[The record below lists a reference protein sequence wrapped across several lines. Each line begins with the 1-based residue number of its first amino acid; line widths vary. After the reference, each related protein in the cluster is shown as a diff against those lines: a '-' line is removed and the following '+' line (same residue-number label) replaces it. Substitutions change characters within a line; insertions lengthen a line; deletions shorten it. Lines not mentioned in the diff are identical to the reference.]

1 MKMQFNSGVAVVA
14 ASLLIGAG
22 SCTKNFEQYNTNP
35 AELTTAQTIAALPT
49 AFGPLE
55 QNIYHNYQTAQN
67 LSADAYGGYFMPP
80 TPFKAQDNLN
90 YFLVDGWDVNGFND
104 QYDYE
109 MAILSKMR
117 ADGVPTARPDY
128 WAVALIMQVEAMDR
142 VTDRFGPIPYSK
154 AGTSVTSVP
163 YDSQQSVYSLFFL
176 QLDTAVANLD
186 AYIAANPGVKP
197 LGANDLVYGGD
208 YTAWI
213 KFANSLRLRLAMRI
227 VKVDPTTAQAQA
239 EVALNDPGGVMTVY
253 GDDALVA
260 QSGGRSNDIW
270 TVTSAYGNN
279 NMNAALMT
287 YMVGFKDPRLSVYAT
302 PATDST
308 VVARYG
314 PGYYQGIRIGINL
327 NQTLYE
333 NCALPN
339 CTSPTPQ
346 KAPFGQTAPQYI
358 MTAAEVWFL
367 KAEAAL
373 RGWANAGV
381 VQTDYETGINTSFL
395 QWGVS
400 SSTYLHDA
408 SSTEVA
414 YMDPQDSVDNS
425 SPALSTITIAWDP
438 TASNETALERI
449 ITQKWIAM
457 FPDGQE
463 AWADY
468 RRTGYP
474 RLFPVVNNFSG
485 GTIST
490 TTQIRRLA
498 YPSNE
503 YTTNGAAV
511 NTAVSTLLGGP
522 DVGGTRLWWDVANK
536 GNF

>member
-1 MKMQFNSGVAVVA
+1 MKMQVNIPSAILL
-14 ASLLIGAG
+14 ASLLAG
-22 SCTKNFEQYNTNP
+22 ISSCTKNFETYDTSP
-35 AELTTAQTIAALPT
+35 TSLTTAQTLEALPS

-67 LSADAYGGYFMPP
+67 LSADAYSGYFMPP

-104 QYDYE
+104 QYSYE
-109 MAILSKMR
+109 MAPVAKI
-117 ADGVPTARPDY
+117 AAAGVRTARPDY

-142 VTDRFGPIPYSK
+142 TTDRFGPIPYSK
-154 AGTSVTSVP
+154 AGTSVTAVP
-163 YDSQQSVYSLFFL
+163 YDSQQDVYNLFFL
-176 QLDTAVANLD
+176 QLDTAVSNLET
-186 AYIAANPGVKP
+186 YIAANPGVKP
-197 LGANDLVYGGD
+197 LGTNDLVYGGD
-208 YTAWI
+208 YTEWV

-227 VKVDPTTAQAQA
+227 VKADPTTAEAQA
-239 EVALNDPGGVMTVY
+239 EKALTDPGGLMVVPS
-253 GDDALVA
+253 DDALVA
-260 QSGGRSNDIW
+260 QSGGRNNDIW
-270 TVTSAYGNN
+270 TVTVSYGNN

-287 YMVGFKDPRLSVYAT
+287 YMEGFNDPRLPEYAT
-302 PATDST
+302 PATDAS
-308 VVARYG
+308 VVTALG
-314 PGYYQGIRIGINL
+314 SGYYEGIRIGI
-327 NQTLYE
+327 TLTQALYQGF
-333 NCALPN
+333 ALPN
-339 CTSPTPQ
+339 CTLPTPQ
-346 KAPFGQTAPQYI
+346 TAPFGQTAPQYI

-373 RGWANAGV
+373 RGWANAGT
-381 VQTDYETGINTSFL
+381 VQTDYQTGITTSFT

-400 SSTYLHDA
+400 SGTYLTDN
-408 SSTEVA
+408 SSTEAA
-414 YMDPQDSVDNS
+414 YVDPRNS
-425 SPALSTITIAWDP
+425 GNNSPALSTITIAWDP
-438 TASNETALERI
+438 SASQETMLERI

-511 NTAVSTLLGGP
+511 NAAVSTLLGGP
-522 DVGGTRLWWDVANK
+522 DNGGTRLWWDT
-536 GNF
+536 GGSNF

>member
-1 MKMQFNSGVAVVA
+1 MQFKIGIA
-14 ASLLIGAG
+14 ALAGSLLIGVS
-22 SCTKNFEQYNTNP
+22 SCTKNFDSYDTNP
-35 AELTTAQTIAALPT
+35 DALTAAQSFATLPT

-67 LSADAYGGYFMPP
+67 LSADVYGGYFMPP
-80 TPFKAQDNLN
+80 TPFKAQDNMN
-90 YFLVDGWDVNGFND
+90 YFLIDGWDVNGFND

-109 MAILSKMR
+109 MAIVQKM
-117 ADGVPTARPDY
+117 AQAGVRTARPDY

-154 AGTSVTSVP
+154 AGTSFTSVP
-163 YDSQQSVYSLFFL
+163 YDSQQEVYNQFFL
-176 QLDTAVANLD
+176 QLDTAVLNLE
-186 AYIAANPGVKP
+186 AYVAAPPAGLAT
-197 LGANDLVYGGD
+197 LGANDLVYAGN
-208 YTAWI
+208 YTQWI

-239 EVALNDPGGVMTVY
+239 EKALTETNGVMAVPS
-253 GDDALVA
+253 DDALVA
-260 QSGGRSNDIW
+260 QSAGRNNDIW
-270 TVTSAYGNN
+270 TVTASYGNN

-287 YMVGFKDPRLSVYAT
+287 YMVGFNDPRLPAYAT
-302 PATDST
+302 PATDAS
-308 VVARYG
+308 VVSALG
-314 PGYYQGIRIGINL
+314 ANYYEGIRIGSAVVQANY
-327 NQTLYE
+327 QGF
-333 NCALPN
+333 ALPN
-339 CTSPTPQ
+339 TTLPTAAT
-346 KAPFGQTAPQYI
+346 APFGQAAPQYI

-373 RGWANAGV
+373 RGWANAGDAA
-381 VQTDYETGINTSFL
+381 TDYQTGIATSFQ

-400 SSTYLHDA
+400 SGTYLTDNT
-408 SSTEVA
+408 STETA
-414 YMDPQDSVDNS
+414 YTDPRNSADSS
-425 SPALSTITIAWDP
+425 AALSTITIAWDP
-438 TASNETALERI
+438 TASQERMLERI

-474 RLFPVVNNFSG
+474 QLFPVVNNYSG

-503 YTTNGAAV
+503 YITNSAAVTAAVATLLNGAD
-511 NTAVSTLLGGP
+511 N
-522 DVGGTRLWWDVANK
+522 GGTRLWWDT
-536 GNF
+536 GGSNF

>member
-1 MKMQFNSGVAVVA
+1 MKMQVKIPSAILF
-14 ASLLIGAG
+14 ASLLVGVS
-22 SCTKNFEQYNTNP
+22 SCTKNFETYDTNTASLNT
-35 AELTTAQTIAALPT
+35 EQTLESLPT
-49 AFGPLE
+49 ALGPLE

-67 LSADAYGGYFMPP
+67 LSADVYCGYFMPP

-104 QYDYE
+104 QYSYE
-109 MAILSKMR
+109 MAPVAKIAALVK
-117 ADGVPTARPDY
+117 TTQPDF
-128 WAVALIMQVEAMDR
+128 WSVAMIMQVEAMDR
-142 VTDRFGPIPYSK
+142 TTDRFGAIPYSK
-154 AGTSVTSVP
+154 AGTSVTAVP
-163 YDSQQSVYSLFFL
+163 YDSQQSIYNLFFL
-176 QLDTAVANLD
+176 QLDTAISDLESYV
-186 AYIAANPGVKP
+186 AANPGAKP

-208 YTAWI
+208 YTKWI

-227 VKVDPTTAQAQA
+227 VKVDPTTAEAQA
-239 EVALNDPGGVMTVY
+239 EKALTDPGGVMTVVA
-253 GDDALVA
+253 DDALFT
-260 QSGGRSNDIW
+260 QSGGRNNDIW
-270 TVTSAYGNN
+270 TVTASYGNN

-287 YMVGFKDPRLSVYAT
+287 YMVGFKDPRLPVYAT
-302 PATDST
+302 PATD
-308 VVARYG
+308 VVVAARYG

-327 NQTLYE
+327 NQLQYE
-333 NCALPN
+333 YCALPN
-339 CTSPTPQ
+339 CTLPTPQ
-346 KAPFGQTAPQYI
+346 TAPFGQTAPQYI

-373 RGWANAGV
+373 RGWANAGA
-381 VQTDYETGINTSFL
+381 VQTDYQTGIATSFQ

-400 SSTYLHDA
+400 SSTYQNDNT
-408 SSTEVA
+408 STEVA
-414 YMDPQDSVDNS
+414 YVDPTDSAANS

-438 TASNETALERI
+438 AASQETMLERI

-474 RLFPVVNNFSG
+474 RLFPVVNNYSG

-490 TTQIRRLA
+490 QIQIRRLA

-511 NTAVSTLLGGP
+511 NAAVQTLLNGP
-522 DVGGTRLWWDVANK
+522 DNGGTRLWWDVGNK